1 MFNLELLNMFLLG
14 LLFRYLPDS
23 LERVELAI
31 YAMCLTTSG
40 PKYDFK
46 CCREEVLLAQFFRFW
61 IGGFFLVTCR
71 GLGQESG
78 LCSDTSSV
86 LTTLGIQI
94 HLTNLFYWDFLL
106 LSFLIHQTS
115 CKVDSSDLGEFDPMH
130 YSCGG
135 QIFLLLE
142 LMICILSTALFHLF
156 WLKKLL
162 LGNSTWP
169 HFYDLIPLSLRVS
182 IGCILTLSII

>member
-1 MFNLELLNMFLLG
+1 MFLPG
-14 LLFRYLPDS
+14 LLFRYLIDS
-23 LERVELAI
+23 FDQVEFAI
-31 YAMCLTTSG
+31 CAICRTTSG
-40 PKYDFK
+40 PKYDFR
-46 CCREEVLLAQFFRFW
+46 CCREEVLLTLFFFLW
-61 IGGFFLVTCR
+61 SGGFFLVTCQ
-71 GLGQESG
+71 GLDPESG

-94 HLTNLFYWDFLL
+94 RLTNLFYWDFLL

-115 CKVDSSDLGEFDPMH
+115 CRVDSRDLGEFDPMH

-135 QIFLLLE
+135 QILQLFE
-142 LMICILSTALFHLF
+142 LIICILFTALCHLF

-169 HFYDLIPLSLRVS
+169 HFYDLMPLSLHVS